1 MMTKW
6 CYLVY

>member
-6 CYLVY
+6 C

>member
-6 CYLVY
+6 V